1 MDEAVSVVIP
11 VRNREDLIGRCLDSV
26 LAQTWRPLEVV
37 VVDNGS
43 TDSTVGRIREW
54 ADAHASEDFSLT
66 LLHEPQPGAARARQR
81 GFEAIT
87 SDKVIFFD
95 SDDEMLPGL
104 IEQRMGE
111 FASHPEAD
119 MVYGRSYYRREDGS
133 ESKAKYPKGDL
144 FRDHIYHGVLCTP
157 SYLVRKSFFLKC
169 GGWNTGLRVW
179 DDWELGLRML
189 LANPKVIV
197 TNHIQTRINCQT
209 ESITG
214 TDFHSKAGEWERAIE
229 ACEKYV
235 RESAEGNF
243 SGNGCKDRK
252 ALDGEN
258 KRKLLLMLN
267 YRRAILASHYRREH
281 YPELAVPLLKQALAS
296 PQLSPLGRQWLRILY
311 HYTALGGRGASRL
324 WLNSDITL

>member
-1 MDEAVSVVIP
+1 MRDEAVSVVIP

-26 LAQTWRPLEVV
+26 LAQTWRPLEVI

-54 ADAHASEDFSLT
+54 ADAHSSDDFKLT

-81 GFEAIT
+81 GFEAVT
-87 SDKVIFFD
+87 SYKVIFFD
-95 SDDEMLPGL
+95 SDDEMLPRL
-104 IEQRMGE
+104 IEQRMEE

-133 ESKAKYPKGDL
+133 ESKAKYPRGDL
-144 FRDHIYHGVLCTP
+144 FRDHIYHGLLCTP
-157 SYLVRKSFFLKC
+157 SYLVRKSFFQKC

-197 TNHIQTRINCQT
+197 TDNVQTRINCQT

-214 TDFHSKAGEWERAIE
+214 TNFHSKAGEWERAIA
-229 ACEKYV
+229 ACEDAVKN
-235 RESAEGNF
+235 SFKDMEGKGK
-243 SGNGCKDRK
+243 SVDRQ
-252 ALDGEN
+252 
-258 KRKLLLMLN
+258 RLLSMLN
-267 YRRAILASHYRREH
+267 YRRAILAAHYRREGH
-281 YPELAVPLLKQALAS
+281 PELAATLLDAALSSPLLNAFS
-296 PQLSPLGRQWLRILY
+296 RRWLRLLY
-311 HYTALGGRGASRL
+311 HYTALGGRGAYLL
-324 WLNSDITL
+324 WLVPTLGDGG